1 MIGAVLA
8 GLRRLRTKVS
18 VLRSRSV
25 VYQGRGLHIGRNV
38 RLWAPDRITI
48 GDNVYIGKDV
58 DIECNCQIG
67 DYVLIA
73 NRVAFVGRHDH
84 DFRAVGFPVR
94 FAPWVGSARLPSRWR
109 RESVVVEPDVWI
121 GYGAIVLTGVRIGR
135 GAIVAAGSVVT
146 RDVAPYSIVAG
157 MPARTVGDRFGSAQ
171 DIAAHEAAIA
181 NGRFVFSERGY
192 DRCTIEP
199 ALLAGGRTELRS

>member
-1 MIGAVLA
+1 MIGALLA
-8 GLRRLRTKVS
+8 GLKRLRTALT

-25 VYQGRGLHIGRNV
+25 LYRGRGLHIGRNAT
-38 RLWAPDRITI
+38 LWAPDRITI

-58 DIECNCQIG
+58 HVECNCEIG
-67 DYVLIA
+67 DHVLIA

-94 FAPWVGSARLPSRWR
+94 FAPWIGSAHRPSPWR
-109 RESVVVEPDVWI
+109 HERVVVEPDVWI

-157 MPARTVGDRFGSAQ
+157 TPARAVGERFAGG
-171 DIAAHEAAIA
+171 DEIAAHESAIA
-181 NGRFVFSERGY
+181 HGTFVFSERGY
-192 DRCTIEP
+192 DRCTVVPAPDGRRPEP
-199 ALLAGGRTELRS
+199 RL